1 MFYIKNKPM
10 SHYFFTDISRL
21 SSQTTGSE
29 FGPAGV
35 TSSPIHDKYRVT
47 SLHKASANTLAY
59 AVCKSILF
67 VQENSSNANLVN
79 IVLKP
84 LEQPPFNLPKVKFYI
99 YKGVKKSSLI
109 DGNNIATDTDLYDSI
124 ILDYAALN
132 TGATTA
138 PKEILGITASVL
150 TTDSISSVFNE
161 ANFDHQLPVV
171 KAGDSIGMFDK
182 DGFGFEIHLEAFGFE
197 PTIAEA
203 RTHENTIL
211 VPQLPSTPTQAEFFE
226 HWHDK
231 EVILNYLDPCAYWG
245 SFFELGIKVFS
256 GTTAALKKESNL
268 VTEVLAKFTNKN
280 KVYIDIRNEFNFSIN
295 YFKNYGTSAT
305 NNTTDVKLT
314 KGSSV
319 QTTVDYYGNNWPI
332 LILDGTGFGTTS
344 NNHQVLGISLPCGN
358 GDNPEPIVYVSK
370 GLINKQAKL
379 DSYSGKKRFVNLDN
393 NNNWTSELKTAL
405 YWSGG
410 VVAGVTFLK
419 FCKRKSTA
427 TLPSVNMTQIRR
439 DDEVDCIFRI
449 NPDFNYASL
458 ENVLFIFEDDIYLE
472 SSNTEIGMY
481 GFLLATDGDIV
492 MFSRYPT
499 SINLSESIITL
510 AISSKESIVSVFD
523 TLLANANIYSFVK
536 SEYESSTDNFYCIE
550 SYKSSNSISPKLE
563 VSLNSLLTLMLSR
576 SELNSIVQSLLN
588 STSIIKKFPIY
599 ITFSDK
605 TIETDDS
612 GRQYKKNSLS
622 IKAFTQIGQSVEVQN
637 FQILSTPLKFF
648 SNGNL

>member
-1 MFYIKNKPM
+1 M

-203 RTHENTIL
+203 RTNENTIL

-245 SFFELGIKVFS
+245 GFFELGIKVFS

-295 YFKNYGTSAT
+295 YFKNYGISAT

-314 KGSSV
+314 KGSSA

-332 LILDGTGFGTTS
+332 LILDGIGFGTTS
-344 NNHQVLGISLPCGN
+344 TNHQVLGISLPCGN
-358 GDNPEPIVYVSK
+358 GDNPEPIVYFSFARNIVADS
-370 GLINKQAKL
+370 LIEFSHKEAFKL
-379 DSYSGKKRFVNLDN
+379 LTVNQNYTNIFHLG
-393 NNNWTSELKTAL
+393 L
-405 YWSGG
+405 YWSTG
-410 VVAGVTFLK
+410 VASSFVQIKYAKLLTDN
-419 FCKRKSTA
+419 
-427 TLPSVNMTQIRR
+427 LPSPISTQVRS
-439 DDEVDCIFRI
+439 DGLLDCIFDLTRLKNI
-449 NPDFNYASL
+449 VNVNTKQVYIEQSIFIDLRKTHVASGMFNLVVSL
-458 ENVLFIFEDDIYLE
+458 DSD
-472 SSNTEIGMY
+472 
-481 GFLLATDGDIV
+481 
-492 MFSRYPT
+492 
-499 SINLSESIITL
+499 IITL
-510 AISSKESIVSVFD
+510 SILPNSLRESHNKRITPSYVDSETPLGFPHLAASNSSDVNNLLYKTEVSSANETIPLIYYRSRHSDAVDLYVEPDLNLISSLTLTLEQFQDIID
-523 TLLANANIYSFVK
+523 TA
-536 SEYESSTDNFYCIE
+536 
-550 SYKSSNSISPKLE
+550 SNSSLYYQKLPVYLA
-563 VSLNSLLTLMLSR
+563 VSSYLHLLGDNDIQYTEIELSLTGYQINSNVLNTINHSFTPSLI
-576 SELNSIVQSLLN
+576 LNAYGHI
-588 STSIIKKFPIY
+588 
-599 ITFSDK
+599 
-605 TIETDDS
+605 
-612 GRQYKKNSLS
+612 
-622 IKAFTQIGQSVEVQN
+622 
-637 FQILSTPLKFF
+637 
-648 SNGNL
+648 